1 LFASIG
7 IGCTAVALYENVMIN
22 HAVATTEQHLSN
34 YMKLD
39 AYWHDQALSMINR
52 AEEQTNALDS
62 IILADPSV
70 PPQAENVRGSLGIRR
85 ACMSLC
91 AFPCEN

>member
-1 LFASIG
+1 
-7 IGCTAVALYENVMIN
+7 MIN

-52 AEEQTNALDS
+52 AEEQTIALDS
-62 IILADPSV
+62 IILPDPSVPPADPSV
-70 PPQAENVRGSLGIRR
+70 PPQAKNVRGSLGIRR